1 MNIKKIATGLLFL
14 SVIGSAMAEEA
25 YPPET
30 QIVSHKTRAQ
40 VIEELKQARANG
52 EIINNDMY
60 PVEVKVQSTVTRQ
73 AVKDQLKQA
82 AREASGNI
90 GINIGA

>member
-1 MNIKKIATGLLFL
+1 MNIKKIAGGLLFL
-14 SVIGSAMAEEA
+14 SIVGSAMAEQA

-30 QIVSHKTRAQ
+30 QFVSHKTRAE

-60 PVEVKVQSTVTRQ
+60 PAEVAHTSTVSRQ
-73 AVKDQLKQA
+73 AVVEELKQA
-82 AREASGNI
+82 RRHGGAD
-90 GINIGA
+90 INGGA

>member
-14 SVIGSAMAEEA
+14 SVICSAMAEEV

-52 EIINNDMY
+52 ELLVNDLY
-60 PVEVKVQSTVTRQ
+60 PVEVQHQSTVTRQ

-82 AREASGNI
+82 AHDKSI
-90 GINIGA
+90 FTGA

>member
-14 SVIGSAMAEEA
+14 SVIGSAMAEEV

-52 EIINNDMY
+52 ELLVNDLY
-60 PVEVKVQSTVTRQ
+60 PVEVQHQSTVTRQ

-82 AREASGNI
+82 AHDKSI
-90 GINIGA
+90 FTGA

>member
-30 QIVSHKTRAQ
+30 QVTSHKTRAQ
-40 VIEELKQARANG
+40 VVEELKQARANG
-52 EIINNDMY
+52 ELISNDLY
-60 PVEVKVQSTVTRQ
+60 PVEVQHKSTVTRQ
-73 AVKDQLKQA
+73 AVKDELKQVN
-82 AREASGNI
+82 RNASI
-90 GINIGA
+90 DSGA

>member
-30 QIVSHKTRAQ
+30 QIASHKTRAQ

-52 EIINNDMY
+52 EIISNDLY
-60 PVEVKVQSTVTRQ
+60 PVEVQHKSTVTRQ
-73 AVKDQLKQA
+73 AVKEELKQVD
-82 AREASGNI
+82 RSKSLD
-90 GINIGA
+90 IGA